1 MFPVFNLS
9 YLCLLPLI
17 PIWLPR
23 CCGDFTIIRKSEL
36 GSDILCFLFNTTAVR
51 CFPMAHAPS
60 PRASSGGV
68 CLQWLHAQISH
79 EGGPGSW
86 ETEHRCSTGS
96 HWLLPGSNKKGK
108 YLFITLSLP
117 WLQCLLQTF
126 TVPITAK
133 GFLHAHSLCVTLKVF
148 DLVGCS
154 LIIKQWQFLC
164 DWWNIWNH
172 LFYSLLV
179 NIPYRPRTTL
189 CLHSIKKIWFRPW
202 LIFCWEGQ
210 KQQAPPF
217 SGHCSTWYNTQKFKV
232 SKSTVKENCIPH
244 HNEHH

>member
-148 DLVGCS
+148 IWWAAHLSSNNDSFYVTGEIS
-154 LIIKQWQFLC
+154 EIIYFIVFLWIYPT
-164 DWWNIWNH
+164 DQGR
-172 LFYSLLV
+172 
-179 NIPYRPRTTL
+179 PYVY
-189 CLHSIKKIWFRPW
+189 I
-202 LIFCWEGQ
+202 Q
-210 KQQAPPF
+210 
-217 SGHCSTWYNTQKFKV
+217 
-232 SKSTVKENCIPH
+232 
-244 HNEHH
+244 